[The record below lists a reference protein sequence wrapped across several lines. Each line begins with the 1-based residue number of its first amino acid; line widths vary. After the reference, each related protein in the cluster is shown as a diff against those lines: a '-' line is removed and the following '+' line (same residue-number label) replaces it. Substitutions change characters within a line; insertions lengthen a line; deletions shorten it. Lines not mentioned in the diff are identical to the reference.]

1 MNVQTIT
8 YLNFI
13 VKRIFVLCLL
23 ISKFTSSQS
32 DSVKLLLDK
41 EISVLK
47 KINIL
52 LETGKTYSNSPF
64 GLEVSKQA
72 FAASQAEDNIEFL
85 AKSAENLAVSFYVA
99 DRIDSAKKYLQI
111 AKTNYERSNNND
123 GRFTILSYQSKLL
136 LSQGKTKDAFV
147 INKQLLDLAEKM
159 NDPVKSATA
168 FTKMGALFY
177 KTDDVEKAIFYYEKA
192 LKLFILKNNYSG
204 IEVCYNQLGSC
215 YWRKTYFDMAIEY
228 YERGLT
234 INKKTNDLVQ
244 KVNFLVGIGNV
255 YYDLDNNEKAL
266 YFYQEASKIDYTGN
280 NIFVKNNIA
289 SVLMN
294 LGRYKEAK
302 SYLLEYYYSVES
314 IADKSI
320 GAFNLA
326 QTYEQ
331 LGDYNSAMDYMD
343 IYVHINDSLN
353 AALYKSNLSEIEAKY
368 RNEKQEEQ
376 NVLLKERLKNK
387 SLQIYFALA
396 GILLLTGLAFFIF
409 RGLRQQHRANLALEE
424 KNKIIEE
431 KSIIVEEQHKDI
443 TDSIKYAQRIQQA
456 ILPPDK
462 LWNTILPHSFVFY
475 QPKDILSGD
484 FYWIEE
490 TPEFI
495 LIAAA
500 DCTGHGVPG
509 ALMSIVNYN
518 LLNRAVLEHGLT
530 TAGAILDTVNRS
542 LTLSLHQT
550 FQASAVRDGMDV
562 SLCVINKATKQMN
575 FAGAYNSIYII
586 RDNAV
591 QELIPDKQP
600 VGAFMEDNIKPF
612 KNQFYQLMQN
622 DVVYMFTDGYADQF
636 GGPKG
641 KKYKYKQLQQ
651 LLIDN
656 HKKPFN
662 EQKIIV
668 KKSINDWKGHL
679 EQVDDILL
687 LGYRLG

>member
-1 MNVQTIT
+1 MNVNT
-8 YLNFI
+8 YIHNI
-13 VKRIFVLCLL
+13 IKQCIVLCLL
-23 ISKFTSSQS
+23 FSNSVFSQL

-41 EISVLK
+41 EPNNTK
-47 KINIL
+47 KIDIL
-52 LETGKTYSNSPF
+52 LNTSQTYSNS
-64 GLEVSKQA
+64 EVSLQLSKQA
-72 FAASQAEDNIEFL
+72 FSIAVKNSQDDL
-85 AKSAENLAVSFYVA
+85 ARSSEHLAVGYYQTGQ
-99 DRIDSAKKYLQI
+99 IDSVKKYLKIAI
-111 AKTNYERSNNND
+111 AKYNKTNDKVGLYSA
-123 GRFTILSYQSKLL
+123 LSYQSKLFL
-136 LSQGKTKDAFV
+136 NEGRAKEVFD
-147 INKQLLDLAEKM
+147 INKQLIDIAEAL
-159 NDPVKSATA
+159 NDQNKIAA
-168 FTKMGALFY
+168 AYNKMGSLFS
-177 KTDDVEKAIFYYEKA
+177 KTNDVEKAISYYEKA
-192 LKLFILKNNYSG
+192 LKLFSAKNNFSG
-204 IEVCYNQLGSC
+204 IENCYNQLGDC

-228 YERGLT
+228 YERGLEV
-234 INKKTNDLVQ
+234 NKKTNDIAQ
-244 KVNFLVGIGNV
+244 KINFLVGIGNV
-255 YYDLDNNEKAL
+255 YYDLNNNDKAL
-266 YFYQEASKIDYTGN
+266 FFYQEALKIDPD
-280 NIFVKNNIA
+280 NIIIKNNIA

-294 LGRYKEAK
+294 MERYKEAK
-302 SYLLEYYYSVES
+302 AYLLEYYYSS
-314 IADKSI
+314 KRPGDKAI

-326 QTYEQ
+326 QTYEM
-331 LGDYNSAMDYMD
+331 LEDYNSAMDFMD
-343 IYVHINDSLN
+343 IYVRINDSLN
-353 AALYKSNLSEIEAKY
+353 SAIYKSNLSEVEAKY

-376 NVLLKERLKNK
+376 NILLEERLKNK

-396 GILLLTGLAFFIF
+396 GILFLAGLAFFIF
-409 RGLRQQHRANLALEE
+409 RGLRQQNRANMALEE

-495 LIAAA
+495 FIAAA

-530 TAGAILDTVNRS
+530 NAGAILDTVNRS

-550 FQASAVRDGMDV
+550 FQESAVRDGMDV
-562 SLCVINKATKQMN
+562 SLCVINKATRQMN
-575 FAGAYNSIYII
+575 FAGAYNSIYIV
-586 RDNAV
+586 RNNEV

-612 KNQFYQLMQN
+612 RNQFHQLIPD

-651 LLIDN
+651 LLIAN
-656 HKKPFN
+656 HTKPFS
-662 EQKIIV
+662 EQKINI